1 MKLRRLF
8 AHENAGFLRCE
19 LTQAQAA
26 GRHVLGV
33 SGGREPSRRSER
45 WPATPRHARQEEN
58 FLPPE
63 AGFGSFPAHKRARWG
78 SMPTEPHP
86 KETCSQRDAARNAAP
101 MLRRQEEKLYA
112 SCCGILAWSLHTR
125 ERAWGSVLRAPFCP
139 TEAYSWRSPQRSAHA
154 STPRGKTFCL
164 LKRYFGLVPAHKR
177 ARLGFRTVGS
187 VLPDGSVPVTQTATQ
202 RPGVHAKRKNFL
214 PP

>member
-58 FLPPE
+58 FLPQE
-63 AGFGSFPAHKRARWG
+63 AGFWIVPCTQESAAGLHADRAVPEG
-78 SMPTEPHP
+78 
-86 KETCSQRDAARNAAP
+86 NV
-101 MLRRQEEKLYA
+101 
-112 SCCGILAWSLHTR
+112 LAT
-125 ERAWGSVLRAPFCP
+125 
-139 TEAYSWRSPQRSAHA
+139 
-154 STPRGKTFCL
+154 
-164 LKRYFGLVPAHKR
+164 
-177 ARLGFRTVGS
+177 
-187 VLPDGSVPVTQTATQ
+187 
-202 RPGVHAKRKNFL
+202 
-214 PP
+214 